1 MASSQELKEWL
12 DEVKTKTPVFLSD
25 MAGETTPG
33 FYRYSLTGDL
43 FDEQALWGLGNT
55 VFAVKSYYTL
65 GLLDAL
71 GEQREQMV
79 QFIESFRTRRGQY
92 VDPLVARK
100 AFWREKLSGLR
111 HRDVQ
116 NFFHAQTARAET
128 RQSISALELLGEQPS
143 VGLGGLPRTHRDID
157 GYLGKLNWSKP
168 WGAGSH
174 FSHLLFFLH
183 RSELPDRDRLVQH
196 AIDWVNQLQDSKSGS
211 WFRGAPSLQ
220 QKINGAMKILTGL
233 KSAERMEFDRAR
245 ELVDLALQAS
255 HDPHACNLFNV
266 IYVLKYANESLGG
279 AYRPEEIHCF
289 AIERL
294 ELYRKHW
301 WPEHGGFSF
310 FERNANTYY
319 YKAII
324 TNGLPEPDIHG
335 TALLLWGISLIEQLL
350 YPVEQRQFH
359 EFIP

>member
-1 MASSQELKEWL
+1 MNEREWL
-12 DEVKTKTPVFLSD
+12 KQVSEEVPKFLVS
-25 MAGETTPG
+25 MQGYTVPG

-43 FDEQALWGLGNT
+43 FDEHALWGLGNT

-65 GLLDAL
+65 GLLGTL
-71 GEQREQMV
+71 GERREQMT

-111 HRDVQ
+111 HRNVQ

-128 RQSISALELLGEQPS
+128 RQSISALELLGERPS
-143 VGLGGLPRTHRDID
+143 IGLQGLPRTNKGID
-157 GYLGKLNWSKP
+157 QYLGRLNWSKP

-183 RSELPDRDRLVQH
+183 RSELPDRDALVQH
-196 AIDWVNQLQDSKSGS
+196 AIDWVHQIQDPKTGS
-211 WFRGAPSLQ
+211 WFRGTPSLQ

-233 KSAERMEFDRAR
+233 KAAERMEFDYAR

-266 IYVLKYANESLGG
+266 IYVLKYANEVLGG
-279 AYRPEEIHCF
+279 SYRPEEIRRF
-289 AIERL
+289 AMERL
-294 ELYRKHW
+294 DLYRKHW
-301 WPEHGGFSF
+301 WPEYGGFSF

-319 YKAII
+319 YKAVI
-324 TNGLPEPDIHG
+324 TKGLQEPDIHG
-335 TALLLWGISLIEQLL
+335 TALLLWGISLIEKLL
-350 YPVEQRQFH
+350 YPVEQRLYQ
-359 EFIP
+359 EFTT